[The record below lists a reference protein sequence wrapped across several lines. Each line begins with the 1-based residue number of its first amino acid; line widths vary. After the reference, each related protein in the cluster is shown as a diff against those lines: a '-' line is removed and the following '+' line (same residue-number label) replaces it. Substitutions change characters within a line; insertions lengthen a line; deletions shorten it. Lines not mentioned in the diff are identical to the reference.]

1 MAVTSSA
8 QVVSV
13 GVAGV
18 PAGDQLAEVADALA
32 AAGLSTVARVLIED
46 DEAALERALAADVAL
61 TIVVAGPGG
70 STGDVVRRTLARLA
84 GVRLVLSARMLA
96 ALEAAAQ
103 RRDRP
108 LPRRDDRRALL
119 PQGAVLW
126 AAPDAEPAWMLEA
139 GGRAFVVLPRGDVS
153 EAIEAQLA
161 GYAQAR
167 LGGRGEATR
176 TLRVAGPGV
185 AEVEER
191 LADWLGPASGGGLE
205 VTTMSADG
213 EVWVR
218 LRARGASPTAAA
230 EALGAAEGKIRARLG
245 DDCYGRDDES
255 LERVVGRL
263 LVERQV
269 TVAVAESCTGGLLGH
284 RLTGVPGSS
293 RYFERGVVVYSNQ
306 AKQELL
312 GVPADVLSAHGA
324 VSGPCAAAMAAGV
337 RQTSRSDCALAITG
351 IAGPDGGT
359 PTKPVGTVFVGV
371 AVGAEVTAHRFHFPG
386 DRAAIKWQAAQA
398 ALDLLRRRLLEGAR

>member
-13 GVAGV
+13 GVAGA
-18 PAGDQLAEVADALA
+18 PADDQFAAVAGVLAGV
-32 AAGLSTVARVLIED
+32 GLPTVARVLIED

-70 STGDVVRRTLARLA
+70 STGDVVRRALARLA
-84 GVRLVLSARMLA
+84 GARLVFSERMLA

-103 RRDRP
+103 RRNRP

-119 PQGAVLW
+119 PQGAALW
-126 AAPDAEPAWMLEA
+126 AVPDAEPPWTLEV
-139 GGRAFVVLPRGDVS
+139 GSRTFLVLPRGHVP
-153 EAIEAQLA
+153 EAVATQLA
-161 GYAQAR
+161 AYVQTR
-167 LGGRGEATR
+167 LAGRSMATR
-176 TLRVAGPGV
+176 TLRVVGPGI

-191 LADWLGPASGGGLE
+191 LADWLGPASSGALE
-205 VTTMSADG
+205 VTTMAAEG

-218 LRARGASPTAAA
+218 LRMRGAAPSAAA
-230 EALGAAEGKIRARLG
+230 DALNAAEDKIRARLG

-255 LERVVGRL
+255 LERVVGGLLAERRL
-263 LVERQV
+263 TL
-269 TVAVAESCTGGLLGH
+269 AVAESCTGGLLGH

-312 GVPADVLSAHGA
+312 GVPAEVLSAHGA
-324 VSGPCAAAMAAGV
+324 VSGPCAAAMAAGM
-337 RQTSRSDCALAITG
+337 RQAGRSHCALAITG

-371 AVGAEVTAHRFHFPG
+371 AVGDEVTAHRFHFAG
-386 DRAAIKWQAAQA
+386 DRTAIKWQAAQA
-398 ALDLLRRRLLEGAR
+398 ALDLLRRRLLGRS